1 MVAIQEH
8 ENGGLMK
15 RSVANLSLSSGISEA
30 FNEAV
35 ASLVA
40 AGVVVEAAGGNDFGG
55 DEKLLNA
62 A

>member
-1 MVAIQEH
+1 
-8 ENGGLMK
+8 MK
-15 RSVANLSLSSGISEA
+15 RSVANLSLSSGISGA